1 MRPGD
6 NWSTY
11 QLTEFLGAVATLR
24 RADDVAGS
32 AMQRIAEAVD
42 AEIGAFVGK
51 SGIVSSIGFPFGEA
65 PVQTIAEAIAAGSG
79 WLTLPNIGRGRS
91 LVAPI
96 EDEEFTSLLLARLGD
111 DPFTSDE
118 INLVQGMVRVLELVL
133 QNLRAFETER
143 AMRASLQE
151 RQSLLEKL
159 ARIELSI
166 SHGAPLAEVLDAIT
180 EGATELFGDSMVGL
194 RLVDPEDPEH
204 LLLVSSRG
212 LEPGRAEGALRRTPT
227 RSTLGGRA
235 YLEERL
241 VIVDDY
247 ENSDLAL
254 DGLRSDRS
262 RSRCPRRFARAARP
276 SDR

>member
-1 MRPGD
+1 MRPAD

-42 AEIGAFVGK
+42 AEIGAFVGR

-65 PVQTIAEAIAAGSG
+65 PEQTIAEAIVAGSG
-79 WLTLPNIGRGRS
+79 WLTIPNVGRGRS
-91 LVAPI
+91 LVVPI

-180 EGATELFGDSMVGL
+180 EGAAELFGDAWSGCAWSTP
-194 RLVDPEDPEH
+194 RIRNTFC
-204 LLLVSSRG
+204 SS
-212 LEPGRAEGALRRTPT
+212 PPVA
-227 RSTLGGRA
+227 
-235 YLEERL
+235 
-241 VIVDDY
+241 
-247 ENSDLAL
+247 
-254 DGLRSDRS
+254 
-262 RSRCPRRFARAARP
+262 
-276 SDR
+276 